1 MEENFTDNQKSL
13 NSLQSYCFTQDKK
26 TIQDLATA
34 KDSRSP
40 SLEEKM
46 ENNKCIHQLI
56 KRKTRRGRKEKIS
69 LPKHKIK
76 CEICLEYS
84 DSSTEDLISC
94 STCKCLFHYSCHNQ
108 CEITKDKDTSSYK
121 CVRCAYV
128 LKLNMPI
135 NSFHCFICG
144 YSDGVLN
151 RNSANNEFYHQIC
164 LDYLNE
170 INIEDNDKNVCREN
184 IRKWRYKNTC
194 RFCGE
199 KLCKSKAVIKCKKPK
214 CKGFFHIP
222 CAIEKGMIFD
232 LKFMKKYYNV
242 KSNAEIPFF
251 CSNHNKKVSFLYKNY
266 VLNLDSGKKMKNG
279 YPFNLIN
286 KRRKRSVLT
295 EKSKIRYKKR
305 KFINNDKKSKTK
317 FIIINNENDNQIKKS
332 ENLNENNIINNE
344 VKEEKVSIVNKK
356 DEIFP
361 SKEKEN
367 EKDKENNLNGDN
379 LNNSFEN
386 NNNNDSLDFAKI
398 IKDNNIIKD
407 NRNNFYEDNFT
418 FNNNFQY
425 KFDFDINLS
434 FPFNR
439 NDDEEGIING
449 YRANLLNFSFKD

>member
-1 MEENFTDNQKSL
+1 MEENFTNNQKSL

-46 ENNKCIHQLI
+46 ENNKCFHQLI
-56 KRKTRRGRKEKIS
+56 KRKTLRGRKEKIS
-69 LPKHKIK
+69 LPNHKIK
-76 CEICLEYS
+76 CEVCLQFS
-84 DSSTEDLISC
+84 DSSKEDLISC
-94 STCKCLFHYSCHNQ
+94 SSCKCLFHYNCHNQ
-108 CEITKDKDTSSYK
+108 CEISNDKETSSYK
-121 CVRCAYV
+121 CVRCAYA
-128 LKLNMPI
+128 LKLNVPI

-151 RNSANNEFYHQIC
+151 RNSINNEFYHQIC
-164 LDYLNE
+164 LNFLNE
-170 INIEDNDKNVCREN
+170 INIEDNDKSICREK

-266 VLNLDSGKKMKNG
+266 ALNLDSGKKMKKG
-279 YPFNLIN
+279 YPFSLIN
-286 KRRKRSVLT
+286 KRRKRSFLVQNR
-295 EKSKIRYKKR
+295 KNRYKRR
-305 KFINNDKKSKTK
+305 KFINNDNKKKTK
-317 FIIINNENDNQIKKS
+317 FIIINNEVDNQMKKS
-332 ENLNENNIINNE
+332 VNLDENKISNNQA
-344 VKEEKVSIVNKK
+344 KEENVSLINKK

-367 EKDKENNLNGDN
+367 NINGDN

-386 NNNNDSLDFAKI
+386 NNNNDVLDFAKI
-398 IKDNNIIKD
+398 IKDNNIPRD
-407 NRNNFYEDNFT
+407 NRNNFYEDNFI
-418 FNNNFQY
+418 FNNNFQN

-439 NDDEEGIING
+439 NEDEDGIING

>member
-1 MEENFTDNQKSL
+1 MEENYTNNQKSL

-56 KRKTRRGRKEKIS
+56 KRKTLRGRKEKIS
-69 LPKHKIK
+69 LPMHKIK
-76 CEICLEYS
+76 CEVCLQFS

-94 STCKCLFHYSCHNQ
+94 STCKCFFHYNCHNQ
-108 CEITKDKDTSSYK
+108 CEISNDKETSSYK
-121 CVRCAYV
+121 CVRCAYA
-128 LKLNMPI
+128 LKLNKPI
-135 NSFHCFICG
+135 NSFNCFICG
-144 YSDGVLN
+144 YSYGVLN
-151 RNSANNEFYHQIC
+151 RNSINNEFYHQIC
-164 LDYLNE
+164 LDFLNE
-170 INIEDNDKNVCREN
+170 IHVEDNNKNICREN

-266 VLNLDSGKKMKNG
+266 VLNLDSGKKVKKG

-286 KRRKRSVLT
+286 KRRKRSFLVQ
-295 EKSKIRYKKR
+295 KSKNRYKRR
-305 KFINNDKKSKTK
+305 KFINNDCKRKTK
-317 FIIINNENDNQIKKS
+317 FIIINNENDNQMKKS
-332 ENLNENNIINNE
+332 VNLDENKISNNQA
-344 VKEEKVSIVNKK
+344 KEENVSLINKK

-367 EKDKENNLNGDN
+367 NINGDN

-386 NNNNDSLDFAKI
+386 NNNNDVLDFAKI
-398 IKDNNIIKD
+398 IKDNNLIKD
-407 NRNNFYEDNFT
+407 NRNNFYEDNFI
-418 FNNNFQY
+418 FNNNFQN

-434 FPFNR
+434 FPFNK
-439 NDDEEGIING
+439 NDDEDGIING

>member
-1 MEENFTDNQKSL
+1 MEENFINNQKSL
-13 NSLQSYCFTQDKK
+13 NSLQSYCFNQDKI

-46 ENNKCIHQLI
+46 GNNKCIHQLI
-56 KRKTRRGRKEKIS
+56 KRKTLRGRKEKIS

-76 CEICLEYS
+76 CEVCLQFS

-94 STCKCLFHYSCHNQ
+94 STCKCLFHYSCNNQ
-108 CEITKDKDTSSYK
+108 CEISNDKEASSYK
-121 CVRCAYV
+121 CVRCAYA
-128 LKLNMPI
+128 LKLNLPI

-144 YSDGVLN
+144 HSDGVLI
-151 RNSANNEFYHQIC
+151 RNCINNEFYHQIC
-164 LDYLNE
+164 LNLVNE
-170 INIEDNDKNVCREN
+170 ISLVYGDKNISWEK
-184 IRKWRYKNTC
+184 IRKWRFKNSC
-194 RFCGE
+194 RFCGA

-214 CKGFFHIP
+214 CKEFFHIP

-232 LKFMKKYYNV
+232 LKFMRKYYNV

-251 CSNHNKKVSFLYKNY
+251 CSNHNKKVSLLYKNY
-266 VLNLDSGKKMKNG
+266 VLNLDSGKKMQKG

-286 KRRKRSVLT
+286 KRRKRSFLAQ
-295 EKSKIRYKKR
+295 KSKNRYKKR
-305 KFINNDKKSKTK
+305 KPINNDKKRKTK
-317 FIIINNENDNQIKKS
+317 FIIINNEGDNQMKKP
-332 ENLNENNIINNE
+332 ENLNENNISNNQA
-344 VKEEKVSIVNKK
+344 KEENASLINKK

-361 SKEKEN
+361 FKEKEN
-367 EKDKENNLNGDN
+367 NINRDN

-386 NNNNDSLDFAKI
+386 NNNNDTLDFAKI
-398 IKDNNIIKD
+398 IRDNNIIKD
-407 NRNNFYEDNFT
+407 NKNNFYEDNFT
-418 FNNNFQY
+418 FNNNFQN

-439 NDDEEGIING
+439 NDDEDGIING

>member
-1 MEENFTDNQKSL
+1 MEENYTNNQKSL

-56 KRKTRRGRKEKIS
+56 KRKTLRGRKEKIS

-76 CEICLEYS
+76 CEVCLQFS

-94 STCKCLFHYSCHNQ
+94 STCKCFFHYNCHNQ
-108 CEITKDKDTSSYK
+108 CEISNDKETSSYK
-121 CVRCAYV
+121 CVRCAYA
-128 LKLNMPI
+128 LKLNKPI
-135 NSFHCFICG
+135 NSFNCFICG
-144 YSDGVLN
+144 YSYGVLN
-151 RNSANNEFYHQIC
+151 RNSINNEFYHQVC
-164 LDYLNE
+164 LDFLNE
-170 INIEDNDKNVCREN
+170 IHIEDNNKNICREN

-266 VLNLDSGKKMKNG
+266 VLNLDSGKKVKKG

-286 KRRKRSVLT
+286 KRRKRSFLVQ
-295 EKSKIRYKKR
+295 KSKNRYTRR
-305 KFINNDKKSKTK
+305 KFINHDNKRKTK
-317 FIIINNENDNQIKKS
+317 FIIINNENDNQMNKS
-332 ENLNENNIINNE
+332 VNLDESNLSNNQA
-344 VKEEKVSIVNKK
+344 KEENVSHINKK
-356 DEIFP
+356 YEIFP

-367 EKDKENNLNGDN
+367 NINGDN

-386 NNNNDSLDFAKI
+386 NNNNDVLDFSKI

-418 FNNNFQY
+418 FNNNFQN
-425 KFDFDINLS
+425 KFDFDTNLS

-439 NDDEEGIING
+439 NDDEDGIING
-449 YRANLLNFSFKD
+449 YQANLLNFSFKD